1 MGSSYYIRECCPFV
15 CWRHWFS
22 TILTGPQAT
31 ASALGRRRAG
41 RDQGHRR
48 ATVPRPRLCGQRPRV
63 TSVTG
68 LVHSLGCSS
77 RTIAPAWASPP
88 LQPLAM
94 PAQPTRLVLVGNT
107 TCNGVSLHVSD
118 RAVLT
123 IRLFN
128 DPRAAYQAP
137 HPTTCTIRRLDRQ
150 SPSLRPVV

>member
-1 MGSSYYIRECCPFV
+1 MLDPSVS
-15 CWRHWFS
+15 
-22 TILTGPQAT
+22 QAT
-31 ASALGRRRAG
+31 ASGLGRRRSG

-123 IRLFN
+123 ISRDPPLSVTPPFGHLAYPHRFFN
-128 DPRAAYQAP
+128 
-137 HPTTCTIRRLDRQ
+137 HTTSTYHNLANFT
-150 SPSLRPVV
+150 SNHFKF